1 MYNSYKQG
9 VEYFNQ
15 STFTKAG
22 FSNDTMTRLTEIYQ
36 NENGHLAIFEAAIPS
51 GVTKPGK
58 CKYNYGF
65 QQEDTLV
72 AQAQTY
78 MALVSV

>member
-1 MYNSYKQG
+1 M
-9 VEYFNQ
+9 EYFNQ
-15 STFTKAG
+15 SIFTEAG
-22 FSNDTMTRLTEIYQ
+22 FGNDTMARLAEVYQ

-65 QQEDTLV
+65 QEANTLV
-72 AQAQTY
+72 TQAQTY